1 MDGDEHQM
9 SGASEPERGAD
20 RVFAVRGAVQADR
33 NDRESILG
41 SADELIRELMR
52 RNELVPERMISCIL
66 TCTDDLDAEFPA
78 VAARGAGLTTVPLLC
93 TREMDVP
100 GSMERVI
107 RAMVHYYA
115 PAEHEPAAHLPRR
128 RPAAALG
135 PTLGPVTISQVNY
148 AKKLEQ
154 LPHYEG
160 GMDLERAREL
170 YETDEV
176 IKLASN
182 ESPWGPHPA
191 VLEKVAEAAASANR
205 YPDQYAALLRKRI
218 AERYDFNPDGIA
230 VSNGSCEILLAAS
243 LALCEPGAEIIYG
256 WPAFSMYPQ
265 MAPLSGATEIRVPLN
280 DRYEHDL
287 EAMLAEITVATQ
299 LVLVCNPNNPTG
311 TYLPAERIA
320 DFCERV
326 PDHVTVIL
334 DEAYIE
340 IQTVDDPFATVDL
353 LRRFPNLVLLRT
365 FSKVYGL
372 AGLRCGYALGSAR
385 FRAAVDAVRQPFSIN
400 LLAQAAGAEAIRHQ
414 DDVEDRVARTVAE
427 RLDVE
432 AQLHEIGLT
441 DRRVADELLLDL
453 ARRSRRRR
461 GRRGA
466 RQGGRDRPRRHPA
479 RAALAT
485 SASPTA
491 RREENAKFLE
501 ALRCDH
507 LTRRLVATAPA
518 WYNRP
523 SMESTPNLT
532 FRRPRGRRSAC
543 VFLAIG
549 DLARRPAWAAR
560 SRCGPPIPKLKRTA
574 SPSGALSAGR
584 RSRPWV
590 RPCVRPPV

>member
-1 MDGDEHQM
+1 M
-9 SGASEPERGAD
+9 
-20 RVFAVRGAVQADR
+20 
-33 NDRESILG
+33 
-41 SADELIRELMR
+41 
-52 RNELVPERMISCIL
+52 
-66 TCTDDLDAEFPA
+66 
-78 VAARGAGLTTVPLLC
+78 
-93 TREMDVP
+93 
-100 GSMERVI
+100 
-107 RAMVHYYA
+107 
-115 PAEHEPAAHLPRR
+115 
-128 RPAAALG
+128 
-135 PTLGPVTISQVNY
+135 TISQVNY

-205 YPDQYAALLRKRI
+205 YPDQHAALLRKRI
-218 AERYDFNPDGIA
+218 AERYDFNPDAIA

-243 LALCEPGAEIIYG
+243 LALCEPGAEIVYG

-311 TYLPAERIA
+311 TYLPAAQIA

-414 DDVEDRVARTVAE
+414 DDVDRSRRAHGRRAPRRRGAAARDGA
-427 RLDVE
+427 
-432 AQLHEIGLT
+432 A
-441 DRRVADELLLDL
+441 DRRVADELLLDRT
-453 ARRSRRRR
+453 RRSRRRR

-466 RQGGRDRPRRHPA
+466 RQGGRHRPRRHPA
-479 RAALAT
+479 GRPGPHPRHLRDAAGEREVPRGAAL
-485 SASPTA
+485 
-491 RREENAKFLE
+491 
-501 ALRCDH
+501 DH
-507 LTRRLVATAPA
+507 LTRRLVAIAPA
-518 WYNRP
+518 WYNP
-523 SMESTPNLT
+523 SPWN
-532 FRRPRGRRSAC
+532 RRRTS
-543 VFLAIG
+543 L
-549 DLARRPAWAAR
+549 
-560 SRCGPPIPKLKRTA
+560 RTA
-574 SPSGALSAGR
+574 LEAA
-584 RSRPWV
+584 V
-590 RPCVRPPV
+590 RHAYSWYWRFS